1 MPTTFLFGILTF
13 VLILGPLIILHELG
27 HLIVARRIGVKTLEF
42 GIGFPPRAFGVR
54 WTGRTAVRLSPDTK
68 YEFGDQRAQPRPGD
82 IVAALFVRNAD
93 GAVFA
98 HTIRPVRKTDD
109 AARAEGAQLIIG
121 KVKEVSAHEIV
132 IADMLWSLNWLPI
145 GGFVRMVGEEDPSAE
160 GSLASKGPWQRISVM
175 GAGAAVNAVLPFLI
189 FPVVLLIPQD
199 HTAGDVI
206 ITRVMPGS
214 PAEGAG
220 IKDGDKIVKVDGRDI
235 VQIGDLQQAVTLKLG
250 AVSTWE
256 VQRGIPDPFPQPAG
270 PSYQYTG
277 ETETVEVVPR
287 WRPPR
292 REVVESVT
300 DPETQL
306 TLREARL
313 YNPLSGLAN
322 EIRVMAGTTDR
333 TGEISIADAREI
345 HAEIQLG
352 DVLQVVREVSDPRSE
367 ISLADARRY
376 DFELGIDTHVQEGAV
391 GVQIGMVDLR
401 TESRS
406 LPPWEAIPRGLQ
418 GAYEVIILT
427 KNAITG
433 LIIGSTNPQFS
444 GPSAV
449 GPVGIG
455 QVGGEVATADASLGA
470 KVAVLASLA
479 GALSFSLAVINI
491 LPIPALD
498 GGRIFF
504 VVVELLRRGKRIS
517 PQREGLVHLIGF
529 ALLIGVIAL
538 ISAQDIARIVR
549 GESFFN

>member
-27 HLIVARRIGVKTLEF
+27 HLIVARRLGVKTLEF
-42 GIGFPPRAFGVR
+42 GIGFPPRAFAVR
-54 WTGRTAVRLSPDTK
+54 WTGRTVVRLSPDTK
-68 YEFGDQRAQPRPGD
+68 YKSDDDRTHARPGD
-82 IVAALFVRNAD
+82 IVAALTVRNAD
-93 GAVFA
+93 GATYA
-98 HTIRPVRKTDD
+98 HTIRPVRNADES
-109 AARAEGAQLIIG
+109 ARAEGAQLIIG
-121 KVKEVSAHEIV
+121 KVKEVSATEIV

-145 GGFVRMVGEEDPSAE
+145 GGFVRMVGEEDPAAE

-175 GAGAAVNAVLPFLI
+175 SAGAAVNAVLPFLI
-189 FPVVLLIPQD
+189 FPVVLLIPQSQV
-199 HTAGDVI
+199 AGDVI

-220 IKDGDKIVKVDGRDI
+220 LKDGDKIITVDGREIDQ
-235 VQIGDLQQAVTLKLG
+235 VGDLQQAVTLKLG

-270 PSYQYTG
+270 PRYQYTG
-277 ETETVEVVPR
+277 EIENIEVVPR

-322 EIRVMAGTTDR
+322 EVTVVAAETDR
-333 TGEISIADAREI
+333 TGELSLADAREV
-345 HAEIQLG
+345 HTGNQPG
-352 DVLQVVREVSDPRSE
+352 DVLKVTRAVNDPRTE
-367 ISLADARRY
+367 ISLVDARRY
-376 DFELGIDTHVQEGAV
+376 DFDLGIETHVQEGAV
-391 GVQIGMVDLR
+391 GVQIDMVDLR

-433 LIIGSTNPQFS
+433 LLIGSTNPQFN

-455 QVGGEVATADASLGA
+455 QVGGEVATADASVGA
-470 KVAVLASLA
+470 KIAVLASLA

-504 VVVELLRRGKRIS
+504 VVIELLRRGKRIS
-517 PQREGLVHLIGF
+517 PRREGLVHLIGF

>member
-1 MPTTFLFGILTF
+1 MPATVLYGILTF

-27 HLIVARRIGVKTLEF
+27 HLIVARRMGVKTLEF
-42 GIGFPPRAFGVR
+42 GIGFPPRAAAIR
-54 WTGRTAVRLSPDTK
+54 WTGRTIVRLSPDTRYK
-68 YEFGDQRAQPRPGD
+68 FEDQRTHAQKGD
-82 IVAALFVRNAD
+82 LVTALYVRNSD
-93 GAVFA
+93 GAAFA
-98 HTIRPVRKTDD
+98 HTIRPVRNSDD
-109 AARAEGAQLIIG
+109 SARAEGAQLIIG
-121 KVKEVSAHEIV
+121 KVKEVSADEIV
-132 IADMLWSLNWLPI
+132 IADMLWSINWLPI
-145 GGFVRMVGEEDPSAE
+145 GGFVRMVGEEDPSGE
-160 GSLASKGPWQRISVM
+160 GSLASKGPWQRIGVM

-189 FPVVLLIPQD
+189 FPVVLLIPQEQL
-199 HTAGDVI
+199 AGDVI

-214 PAEGAG
+214 PAEAAG
-220 IKDGDKIVKVDGRDI
+220 IRDGDKVMKVDGRTI
-235 VQIGDLQQAVTLKLG
+235 HHVGDLQQAVTLKLG
-250 AVSTWE
+250 AVSTWV
-256 VQRGIPDPFPQPAG
+256 VQRGIPDPFPQTAG
-270 PSYQYTG
+270 PQYQYTG
-277 ETETVEVVPR
+277 ETETIEVVPR

-292 REVVESVT
+292 REIVESVT
-300 DPETQL
+300 NPETQMS
-306 TLREARL
+306 LREARL
-313 YNPLSGLAN
+313 YNPLAGLAN
-322 EIRVMAGTTDR
+322 TVHVVAGPTDR
-333 TGEISIADAREI
+333 TGEISLADAREI
-345 HAEIQLG
+345 HPDIQLG
-352 DVLQVVREVSDPRSE
+352 EVLQVTPTVSDPRTE

-376 DFELGIDTHVQEGAV
+376 DFDLGTDTFVQDGAV
-391 GVQIGMVDLR
+391 GVQIDMVDLR

-444 GPSAV
+444 GPSTV

-470 KVAVLASLA
+470 KIAVLASLA

-517 PQREGLVHLIGF
+517 PRREGLVHLIGF